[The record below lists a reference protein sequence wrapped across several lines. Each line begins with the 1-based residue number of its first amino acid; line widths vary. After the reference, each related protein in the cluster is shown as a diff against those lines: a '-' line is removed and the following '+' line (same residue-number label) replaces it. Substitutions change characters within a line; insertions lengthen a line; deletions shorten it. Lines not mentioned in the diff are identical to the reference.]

1 MNAPFPAHHAVIA
14 ALREENDILRE
25 TVRQLREDLAPR
37 MAFPKAWK
45 LSPHQSAVLS
55 CIMAASPHV
64 ATRGRILS
72 ALYGDREAPDC
83 ADKLLNVMVHEI
95 RKRLR
100 AAGAEAGIR
109 NIFGRGYVMTAA
121 TRERLLDVPEEPE
134 APDPLWWAEAHRL
147 RAEGVSYR
155 KIAAACRKSVRDVY
169 RVLSEASR
177 STPSS
182 ADRGRA

>member
-1 MNAPFPAHHAVIA
+1 MNAPFHHHAVIA

-45 LSPHQSAVLS
+45 LSPRQSAVLS

-83 ADKLLNVMVHEI
+83 ADKLLNVMVYEI

-100 AAGAEAGIR
+100 
-109 NIFGRGYVMTAA
+109 
-121 TRERLLDVPEEPE
+121 
-134 APDPLWWAEAHRL
+134 
-147 RAEGVSYR
+147 
-155 KIAAACRKSVRDVY
+155 
-169 RVLSEASR
+169 
-177 STPSS
+177 
-182 ADRGRA
+182 

>member
-1 MNAPFPAHHAVIA
+1 MNAPFHHHAIIA
-14 ALREENDILRE
+14 AMREENDILRE

-37 MAFPKAWK
+37 MAFPRAWR
-45 LSPHQSAVLS
+45 LSPHQSAALS

-83 ADKLLNVMVHEI
+83 ADKLLNVMVYEI

-121 TRERLLDVPEEPE
+121 TRDRLLDVPEEPA
-134 APDPLWWAEAHRL
+134 APDPLWWAEAHCL
-147 RAEGVSYR
+147 RAEGASYR
-155 KIAAACRKSVRDVY
+155 KIAAACRKSGRDVY
-169 RVLSEASR
+169 RVLSVASR

>member
-1 MNAPFPAHHAVIA
+1 
-14 ALREENDILRE
+14 
-25 TVRQLREDLAPR
+25 
-37 MAFPKAWK
+37 
-45 LSPHQSAVLS
+45 
-55 CIMAASPHV
+55 AASPHV

-83 ADKLLNVMVHEI
+83 ADKLLNVMVYEI

-121 TRERLLDVPEEPE
+121 TRDRLLDVPEEPV

-147 RAEGVSYR
+147 RAEGASYR
-155 KIAAACRKSVRDVY
+155 KIA
-169 RVLSEASR
+169 
-177 STPSS
+177 
-182 ADRGRA
+182 